1 MTTTVQVQDETLE
14 LLRKVKAETQS
25 SSYDEAIRKIV
36 VLQVQE
42 KTLGGYL
49 GARSPKRLLRGLRD
63 ERERF

>member
-1 MTTTVQVQDETLE
+1 MATTVQVQDETLE

-49 GARSPKRLLRGLRD
+49 GARPSKRLLRNLRD